1 MTAIIWGASGQ
12 DGFYLKSLLE
22 QEGVD
27 VVSISR
33 SQNFLKID
41 LTNYE
46 DVCELIKK
54 QKPNYLFHF
63 AANSTAQ
70 HHAWKENHDTIST
83 GTIHILEA
91 IKEFMPECKVF
102 LSGSGL
108 QFLNNGQPI
117 SENDPFCANSIY
129 SVSRIHTVYAAR
141 YYRTLGLK
149 IYVGYFFHHDS
160 PLRSERHINKKIIS
174 TAKRISEGSDET
186 LEIGDITV
194 QKEFGFAGD
203 IVSGVFRLVQ
213 QDAVFE
219 AVIGTGVAYSIKEW
233 IQICFSLYNLNW
245 QEHVVERKNFIPDF
259 KILVSN
265 PSTMFSIGW
274 KPTVT
279 IDDLAKMMS

>member
-1 MTAIIWGASGQ
+1 
-12 DGFYLKSLLE
+12 
-22 QEGVD
+22 
-27 VVSISR
+27 
-33 SQNFLKID
+33 
-41 LTNYE
+41 
-46 DVCELIKK
+46 
-54 QKPNYLFHF
+54 
-63 AANSTAQ
+63 
-70 HHAWKENHDTIST
+70 
-83 GTIHILEA
+83 
-91 IKEFMPECKVF
+91 
-102 LSGSGL
+102 
-108 QFLNNGQPI
+108 
-117 SENDPFCANSIY
+117 
-129 SVSRIHTVYAAR
+129 VYAAR

-149 IYVGYFFHHDS
+149 IYVGYFFHHES